1 MIEAIFII
9 VLIALTFSMLIPIL
23 FSVLCMLVTF
33 LIKLWWVPFLLLL
46 IAYVLKQIDNRK

>member
-23 FSVLCMLVTF
+23 FSVLCMLVAF
-33 LIKLWWVPFLLLL
+33 LIKLWWVPFLLLP

>member
-9 VLIALTFSMLIPIL
+9 VLITLTFFMLIPIL

>member
-9 VLIALTFSMLIPIL
+9 VLIALTFFMLMPIL
-23 FSVLCMLVTF
+23 FSVLCVLAAF

-46 IAYVLKQIDNRK
+46 IAYVLKRIDNRK